1 MGTLIDAS
9 VLVAAE
15 RGTLDLDRVLAERGD
30 QEILIAAITASELL
44 HGVHRARAGKIRAQR
59 EAFVERLLEHLP
71 VLPFDLVTARLHA
84 RVWAELAARGVT
96 VGERDLLIAA
106 TAMARGHRVAT
117 RDGRSFPRIP
127 GLDVVIW

>member
-15 RGTLDLDRVLAERGD
+15 RGTLDLDHVLAERGD

-117 RDGRSFPRIP
+117 RDGRSFPRIR